1 MSKKTFG
8 VNTYVKQ
15 TPRKRKG
22 RHSKRPNKNTNNFKK
37 VQRKNTED
45 KVDNFVATN
54 WHLKFRLEIEEL
66 KKKLEQVTI
75 ERNIALRKLKKLKV
89 KNEHKTTV

>member
-1 MSKKTFG
+1 MLREHTKKE
-8 VNTYVKQ
+8 
-15 TPRKRKG
+15 
-22 RHSKRPNKNTNNFKK
+22 K
-37 VQRKNTED
+37 VEFLKDLIKIQIILREKNTED
-45 KVDNFVATN
+45 RVDNFVATN

-66 KKKLEQVTI
+66 KKQLEKVII

>member
-1 MSKKTFG
+1 MSKEHIKKEKVEFL
-8 VNTYVKQ
+8 KDLI
-15 TPRKRKG
+15 
-22 RHSKRPNKNTNNFKK
+22 KK

-45 KVDNFVATN
+45 RVDNFVGTN

-89 KNEHKTTV
+89 KNEHKATV

>member
-1 MSKKTFG
+1 MLKEHTKKEEVEFL
-8 VNTYVKQ
+8 KDLIKIQ
-15 TPRKRKG
+15 IILKE
-22 RHSKRPNKNTNNFKK
+22 
-37 VQRKNTED
+37 KNTED
-45 KVDNFVATN
+45 RVDNFVATN

>member
-1 MSKKTFG
+1 MLRERTEKEKVEFL
-8 VNTYVKQ
+8 KDLI
-15 TPRKRKG
+15 
-22 RHSKRPNKNTNNFKK
+22 KK

-45 KVDNFVATN
+45 RVDNFVATN

-89 KNEHKTTV
+89 KNEHKNTV

>member
-1 MSKKTFG
+1 MLREHTKKEKVEFL
-8 VNTYVKQ
+8 KDLI
-15 TPRKRKG
+15 
-22 RHSKRPNKNTNNFKK
+22 KK

-45 KVDNFVATN
+45 KVDNFVSTN

-75 ERNIALRKLKKLKV
+75 QRNIALRKLNKLKL
-89 KNEHKTTV
+89 KNGSI

>member
-1 MSKKTFG
+1 MLRERTEKEKVEFL
-8 VNTYVKQ
+8 KDLI
-15 TPRKRKG
+15 
-22 RHSKRPNKNTNNFKK
+22 KK

-45 KVDNFVATN
+45 KVDNFVGTN

-75 ERNIALRKLKKLKV
+75 ERNIALRKLKKLKL
-89 KNEHKTTV
+89 KNGSV

>member
-1 MSKKTFG
+1 MLRERTEKEKVEFL
-8 VNTYVKQ
+8 KDLI
-15 TPRKRKG
+15 
-22 RHSKRPNKNTNNFKK
+22 KK

-89 KNEHKTTV
+89 KNEHKNTV

>member
-1 MSKKTFG
+1 MLRELKKKEK
-8 VNTYVKQ
+8 VESLKDLI
-15 TPRKRKG
+15 
-22 RHSKRPNKNTNNFKK
+22 KK

-75 ERNIALRKLKKLKV
+75 ERNIA
-89 KNEHKTTV
+89 

>member
-1 MSKKTFG
+1 MLRERTEKEKVEFL
-8 VNTYVKQ
+8 NDLI
-15 TPRKRKG
+15 
-22 RHSKRPNKNTNNFKK
+22 KK

-45 KVDNFVATN
+45 RVDNFVGTN

-89 KNEHKTTV
+89 KNG

>member
-1 MSKKTFG
+1 MLRELKEKEKVESLKDLI
-8 VNTYVKQ
+8 
-15 TPRKRKG
+15 
-22 RHSKRPNKNTNNFKK
+22 KK

-45 KVDNFVATN
+45 RVDNFVGTN

-75 ERNIALRKLKKLKV
+75 ERNIALRKLKKLRV
-89 KNEHKTTV
+89 KNGQ

>member
-1 MSKKTFG
+1 MLRERTEKEKVEFL
-8 VNTYVKQ
+8 KDLI
-15 TPRKRKG
+15 
-22 RHSKRPNKNTNNFKK
+22 KK

>member
-1 MSKKTFG
+1 MLRERTEKEK
-8 VNTYVKQ
+8 VELLNDLI
-15 TPRKRKG
+15 
-22 RHSKRPNKNTNNFKK
+22 KK
-37 VQRKNTED
+37 VQRKNIED
-45 KVDNFVATN
+45 RVDNFVGTN

-89 KNEHKTTV
+89 KNG

>member
-1 MSKKTFG
+1 MLRERTEKEKVEFL
-8 VNTYVKQ
+8 NDLI
-15 TPRKRKG
+15 
-22 RHSKRPNKNTNNFKK
+22 KK

-45 KVDNFVATN
+45 KVDNFVGTN

-66 KKKLEQVTI
+66 KKQLEKVTI

-89 KNEHKTTV
+89 KNEHKNTV

>member
-1 MSKKTFG
+1 MLREHTKKEKVEFL
-8 VNTYVKQ
+8 KDLI
-15 TPRKRKG
+15 
-22 RHSKRPNKNTNNFKK
+22 KK

-45 KVDNFVATN
+45 RVDNFVATN

-89 KNEHKTTV
+89 KNEHKNTV

>member
-1 MSKKTFG
+1 MLRERTEKEKVEFLKDLIKKAE
-8 VNTYVKQ
+8 
-15 TPRKRKG
+15 
-22 RHSKRPNKNTNNFKK
+22 
-37 VQRKNTED
+37 RKNTED
-45 KVDNFVATN
+45 RVDNFVATN

>member
-1 MSKKTFG
+1 MLREHTEKEKVEFL
-8 VNTYVKQ
+8 NDLI
-15 TPRKRKG
+15 
-22 RHSKRPNKNTNNFKK
+22 KK

-45 KVDNFVATN
+45 RVDNFVGTN

-89 KNEHKTTV
+89 KNG

>member
-1 MSKKTFG
+1 MSKEHIKKEKVEFL
-8 VNTYVKQ
+8 KDLI
-15 TPRKRKG
+15 
-22 RHSKRPNKNTNNFKK
+22 KK

-75 ERNIALRKLKKLKV
+75 ERNIVLRKLKKLQV
-89 KNEHKTTV
+89 

>member
-1 MSKKTFG
+1 MLREHTKKEKVEFL
-8 VNTYVKQ
+8 KDLI
-15 TPRKRKG
+15 
-22 RHSKRPNKNTNNFKK
+22 KK

-45 KVDNFVATN
+45 KVDNFVGTN

-66 KKKLEQVTI
+66 KKQLEKVTI

-89 KNEHKTTV
+89 KNG

>member
-1 MSKKTFG
+1 MLREHTKKEKVEFL
-8 VNTYVKQ
+8 KDLI
-15 TPRKRKG
+15 
-22 RHSKRPNKNTNNFKK
+22 KK

-66 KKKLEQVTI
+66 KKQLEKVTI

>member
-1 MSKKTFG
+1 MLRELKEKEKVESLKDLI
-8 VNTYVKQ
+8 
-15 TPRKRKG
+15 
-22 RHSKRPNKNTNNFKK
+22 KK

-45 KVDNFVATN
+45 RVDNFVATN

-75 ERNIALRKLKKLKV
+75 ERNIALRKLKKIEV
-89 KNEHKTTV
+89 KNEHKNTV

>member
-1 MSKKTFG
+1 MLREHTKKEKVEFL
-8 VNTYVKQ
+8 KDLI
-15 TPRKRKG
+15 
-22 RHSKRPNKNTNNFKK
+22 KK

-45 KVDNFVATN
+45 RVDNFVATN

-75 ERNIALRKLKKLKV
+75 ERNIALRKLKKLKL
-89 KNEHKTTV
+89 KNGSV

>member
-1 MSKKTFG
+1 MLREHTKKEK
-8 VNTYVKQ
+8 VESLKDLI
-15 TPRKRKG
+15 
-22 RHSKRPNKNTNNFKK
+22 KK

-45 KVDNFVATN
+45 RVDNFVATN

>member
-1 MSKKTFG
+1 MLREHTKKEKVEFL
-8 VNTYVKQ
+8 KDLI
-15 TPRKRKG
+15 
-22 RHSKRPNKNTNNFKK
+22 KK

-45 KVDNFVATN
+45 RVDNFVATN

-66 KKKLEQVTI
+66 KKQLEKVTI

>member
-1 MSKKTFG
+1 MLRERTEKEKVEFL
-8 VNTYVKQ
+8 KDLI
-15 TPRKRKG
+15 
-22 RHSKRPNKNTNNFKK
+22 KK

-45 KVDNFVATN
+45 RVDNFVATN

>member
-1 MSKKTFG
+1 MLREHTKKEKVEFL
-8 VNTYVKQ
+8 KDLI
-15 TPRKRKG
+15 
-22 RHSKRPNKNTNNFKK
+22 KK

>member
-1 MSKKTFG
+1 MLRERTEKEKVEFL
-8 VNTYVKQ
+8 KDLI
-15 TPRKRKG
+15 
-22 RHSKRPNKNTNNFKK
+22 KK

-45 KVDNFVATN
+45 RVDNFVGTN

-66 KKKLEQVTI
+66 KKQLEKVTI

>member
-1 MSKKTFG
+1 MLRERTEKEKVEFL
-8 VNTYVKQ
+8 KDLI
-15 TPRKRKG
+15 
-22 RHSKRPNKNTNNFKK
+22 KK

-45 KVDNFVATN
+45 RVDNFVGTN

-66 KKKLEQVTI
+66 KKQLEKVTI

-89 KNEHKTTV
+89 KNEHKKTV

>member
-1 MSKKTFG
+1 MLREHTKKE
-8 VNTYVKQ
+8 
-15 TPRKRKG
+15 
-22 RHSKRPNKNTNNFKK
+22 K
-37 VQRKNTED
+37 VEFLKDLIKIQIILKEKNTED
-45 KVDNFVATN
+45 RVDNFVATN

-89 KNEHKTTV
+89 KNEHKNTV